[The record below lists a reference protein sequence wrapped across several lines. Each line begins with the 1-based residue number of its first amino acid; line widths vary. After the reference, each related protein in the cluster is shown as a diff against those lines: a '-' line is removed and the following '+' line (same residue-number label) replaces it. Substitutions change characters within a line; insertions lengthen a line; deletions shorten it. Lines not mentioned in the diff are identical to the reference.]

1 MAPRDEQGSTLSAH
15 RAFVVH
21 FGTGGGPGRR
31 RFSGRVE
38 HLSSGES
45 MHFSSLKGLLAFFAA
60 ALDAAAGAALWRHDQ
75 ARATAASSLP
85 GRAQCTTAARCRSTQ
100 PPALVAGAPPHR
112 KENRS

>member
-1 MAPRDEQGSTLSAH
+1 MAPGDEQGSTLSAH

-21 FGTGGGPGRR
+21 LGTGGGPGRR

-60 ALDAAAGAALWRHDQ
+60 ALDAAAGAARSVLPQLDAAQPSRHH
-75 ARATAASSLP
+75 A
-85 GRAQCTTAARCRSTQ
+85 
-100 PPALVAGAPPHR
+100 PPALHQYR
-112 KENRS
+112 KETKP